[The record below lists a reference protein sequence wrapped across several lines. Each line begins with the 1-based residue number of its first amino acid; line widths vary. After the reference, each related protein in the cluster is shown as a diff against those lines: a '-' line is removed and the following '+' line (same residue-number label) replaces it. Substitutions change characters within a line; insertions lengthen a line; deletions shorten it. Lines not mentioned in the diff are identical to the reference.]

1 MNFPEEL
8 KYTNDHE
15 WLKVDGNLGIIGIT
29 DYAQS
34 ELGDIVYVDINKDL
48 KEIKKGKPFGTI
60 EAVKTVSELF
70 APVSGKVVEINS
82 ELESSAEIIN
92 KDPYDK
98 GWIIKIEIN
107 DLNEV
112 NDLLDVN
119 SYKALIGQ

>member
-1 MNFPEEL
+1 EL

-15 WLKVDGNLGIIGIT
+15 WLKVDGKIGIIGIT

-48 KEIKKGKPFGTI
+48 KEIQKGKPFGTI

-70 APVSGKVVEINS
+70 APVSGKVLEINS

-98 GWIIKIEIN
+98 GWIIKIEIS
-107 DLNEV
+107 DLNEI

-119 SYKALIGQ
+119 NYKALIGQ